1 LVMNRKI
8 TFSVDEHYHIYN
20 RGTDKRQIFLDHDD
34 YDRFVKLLYLCNGTE
49 SIVFRDIP
57 IGETYGFDRG
67 ETLVDIG
74 AYCLM
79 PNHFHLLLR
88 EKNEGGISLFMKK
101 LSTGYSMYFNLKNKR
116 TGKLSEGAY
125 KATHANSDEY
135 LHYLFAYIHLNPVKL
150 IDHAWK
156 EEGIKNIEQARN
168 FLQKY
173 RYSSYLDFI
182 NPGSRVEGVILN
194 KPAFPEYF
202 ETKKELNDYL
212 NDWLDYKNLPEVR
225 PMDT

>member
-1 LVMNRKI
+1 MNRKI

-101 LSTGYSMYFNLKNKR
+101 LSTGYSMYFNLKKQENRQNCPKGRIKR
-116 TGKLSEGAY
+116 LMLIVMNICTI
-125 KATHANSDEY
+125 Y
-135 LHYLFAYIHLNPVKL
+135 LLTFTLIRLN
-150 IDHAWK
+150 
-156 EEGIKNIEQARN
+156 
-168 FLQKY
+168 
-173 RYSSYLDFI
+173 
-182 NPGSRVEGVILN
+182 
-194 KPAFPEYF
+194 
-202 ETKKELNDYL
+202 
-212 NDWLDYKNLPEVR
+212 
-225 PMDT
+225 